1 MDPCDKSHRTRQRDR
16 RDHPSFS
23 STLLDA
29 IYRSIDGDSPPQD
42 PMVFYTDAAAAAA
55 RIKQGGGSG
64 GDSRRDY
71 LIEKWMAAEA
81 EAEEKKKKK
90 KEAGDERGG
99 AAAAAAAA
107 AHRGSMVGDWNRSV
121 LLTNSSSSSSDSS
134 SRSGG
139 GFSSSESESRSR
151 NSASCY
157 SVRRPKQKPA
167 PIRTSLS
174 DRTASAFDRGHLDPR
189 KGHHAAQSQ
198 RPSSNN
204 KHEGL
209 GFVKTKSKALKIYGD
224 LKKANGKLKQP
235 NSPGARLASFLNS
248 IFTVGSP
255 KKAKIAASS
264 VDGDQSACSSASSFS
279 RSCLSNTPSSR
290 SKPGV
295 VTGGGPKQR
304 SVRFYPVISVIVDEP
319 SRQSKDL
326 KVVAAE
332 ISPAKKAEFGK
343 SGTSEDKRRIAEAAR
358 EMLRSY
364 QKKKESFEAREA
376 DVDGDEG
383 GGGGGGGGD
392 DDDAASCASSDL
404 FELDNLA
411 SIGCDDMRY
420 REELPVYETTNLDTN
435 RAIAS
440 GLVL

>member
-1 MDPCDKSHRTRQRDR
+1 MDTCDASHRPRHRDR
-16 RDHPSFS
+16 RDNPSFS

-29 IYRSIDGDSPPQD
+29 IYRSIDGDSAPPHH
-42 PMVFYTDAAAAAA
+42 PMVFYTDASAAAAA
-55 RIKQGGGSG
+55 RIKQGGG
-64 GDSRRDY
+64 GDDDRPAGRGSRRDY
-71 LIEKWMAAEA
+71 LIEKWMAAE
-81 EAEEKKKKK
+81 EEEQKKTK
-90 KEAGDERGG
+90 KEAGD
-99 AAAAAAAA
+99 
-107 AHRGSMVGDWNRSV
+107 RGSRIGDWNRSV

-151 NSASCY
+151 YSASCY
-157 SVRRPKQKPA
+157 SVRRPKPKPA
-167 PIRTSLS
+167 PIRTSVS

-189 KGHHAAQSQ
+189 KSHHAQSQ

-224 LKKANGKLKQP
+224 LKKANSKLKQP
-235 NSPGARLASFLNS
+235 ISPGARLASFLNS

-255 KKAKIAASS
+255 KKAKIAAGS
-264 VDGDQSACSSASSFS
+264 VDGDQSACSTASSFS

-295 VTGGGPKQR
+295 VTSAGGPKQR

-319 SRQSKDL
+319 GRQNKDL
-326 KVVAAE
+326 KMVAAE
-332 ISPAKKAEFGK
+332 ISPAKKAEFSK
-343 SGTSEDKRRIAEAAR
+343 SSYSEENRRIAEAAR

-364 QKKKESFEAREA
+364 QKKKENFEAREA
-376 DVDGDEG
+376 DADADA
-383 GGGGGGGGD
+383 

-411 SIGCDDMRY
+411 SIGCDEMRY

-440 GLVL
+440 GLVV